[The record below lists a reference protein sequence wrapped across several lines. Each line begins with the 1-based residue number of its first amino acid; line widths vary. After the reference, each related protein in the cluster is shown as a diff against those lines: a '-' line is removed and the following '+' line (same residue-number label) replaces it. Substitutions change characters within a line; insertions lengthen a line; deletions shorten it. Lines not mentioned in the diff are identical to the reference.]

1 MNPQVKYFE
10 ELKNNHQNLTPRET
24 VHSGLSDPQESFV
37 TPESYPPPPGESK
50 LISYNI
56 CALRRILRHCE
67 SDFSNFES
75 PAKSTPKMNEV

>member
-37 TPESYPPPPGESK
+37 TPESYPPRGVK
-50 LISYNI
+50 TYFLQH
-56 CALRRILRHCE
+56 LRTAQDFKTLRVR
-67 SDFSNFES
+67 FF
-75 PAKSTPKMNEV
+75 KF